1 MKIAAALLVLV
12 LVNSCVKM
20 QGKALVDEVTN
31 NGQHEFVDES
41 GHSADGVSHDIS
53 GADPNGHHY
62 IPIDRY
68 PAPKPESDQIMAL
81 GYLPAR
87 PEP

>member
-12 LVNSCVKM
+12 LVNSCVTM
-20 QGKALVDEVTN
+20 QGKALVDELTN
-31 NGQHEFVDES
+31 NGQHDFVDES
-41 GHSADGVSHDIS
+41 GPSDDGGNHHIS

-68 PAPKPESDQIMAL
+68 PAPKPQS
-81 GYLPAR
+81 R
-87 PEP
+87 T